1 MSDPRFAAMKT
12 EPWWWQE
19 APRPSIPNRP
29 LPARADVAIVGAGY
43 TGLNAALV
51 LARAGRSV
59 VVFDAE
65 DAAWGCSARNGG
77 QIADGVKPGFE
88 TLARRYGDKAAR
100 AIVAAGRESLNHTL
114 AFVEAEGIAC
124 DLHRGGRLIGA
135 HRPSRYDA
143 LARHLAEHAR
153 IDPFDWHMVPPG
165 DMAAELGT
173 EAYCGGAVMEHHASL
188 QPAKYANGL
197 IRLALAAG
205 ATIETGTPV
214 LTLAAAKDGSVEV
227 TTARGRL
234 RARDAVLAT
243 NGYSGPIAPGL
254 RRRVI
259 PIGSYM
265 IATEPLAAETMAK
278 IMPRQRSISDTRKVV
293 YYYRASPDGRRVIFG
308 GRVALKETDPAV
320 SAPRL
325 HREMTGLFPE
335 LAAAK
340 VSHSWLGFVAYTFDE
355 MPHIGR
361 RDGLWFAM
369 GYCGAG
375 VAWASWMGHKL
386 GHKVLGAA
394 EGATPFDDLAFPT
407 RAFYRGDP
415 WFLAAAVA
423 WHRAMDR
430 WGP

>member
-1 MSDPRFAAMKT
+1 MSDRRFAAMKT
-12 EPWWWQE
+12 EPYWWE
-19 APRPSIPNRP
+19 DAPRPHIANRA
-29 LPARADVAIVGAGY
+29 LPAKADVAIVGAGY

-51 LARAGRSV
+51 LAQAGRSV
-59 VVFDAE
+59 VVFDAA

-77 QIADGVKPGFE
+77 QIADGVKPGFG
-88 TLARRYGDKAAR
+88 TLARRYGDGAAR
-100 AIVAAGRESLNHTL
+100 AIVAAGRESLDHTL

-124 DLHRGGRLIGA
+124 DLHRGGRFIGV
-135 HRPSRYDA
+135 HRPSRYDG

-153 IDPFDWHMVPPG
+153 IDPFDWHMVPAG
-165 DMAAELGT
+165 EMAAELGT

-188 QPAKYANGL
+188 QPARYANGL
-197 IRLALAAG
+197 IRLALEAG
-205 ATIETGTPV
+205 VAIETGTPV
-214 LTLAAAKDGSVEV
+214 LALEAGRDGSVEV

-234 RARDAVLAT
+234 QAGAAAVAT
-243 NGYSGPIAPGL
+243 NGYSGPAVPWL

-265 IATEPLAAETMAK
+265 IATEPLAEETMAK
-278 IMPRQRSISDTRKVV
+278 IMPRQRSISDTRKVI
-293 YYYRASPDGRRVIFG
+293 YYYRASPDRRRVVFG

-325 HREMTGLFPE
+325 HAEMAKLFPE
-335 LAAAK
+335 LAGAGI
-340 VSHSWLGFVAYTFDE
+340 SHSWLGFVAYTFDE

-386 GHKVLGAA
+386 GHKLLESA
-394 EGATPFDDLAFPT
+394 EGATPFDGLAFPT
-407 RAFYRGDP
+407 RPFYDGNP

-430 WGP
+430 WGR